1 MAKKQ
6 GPEDEEP
13 KNFYLLDLLLQSTN
27 FKLTLYLLLER
38 ERERERE
45 NSRERESQRLPLKNE
60 RMTSINRKRK
70 GIYEQ

>member
-1 MAKKQ
+1 MYLVAKKQ

-38 ERERERE
+38 ERE